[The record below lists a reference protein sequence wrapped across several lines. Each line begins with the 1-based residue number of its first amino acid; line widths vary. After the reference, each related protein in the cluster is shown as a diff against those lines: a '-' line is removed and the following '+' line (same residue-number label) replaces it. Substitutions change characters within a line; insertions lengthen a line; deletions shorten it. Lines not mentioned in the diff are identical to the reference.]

1 MMSGNGSG
9 SLPRGQAAVA
19 PERDRGS
26 RCMRCCGHAGAAG
39 QARGPTRHPAMLP
52 DAAPTML
59 SARSPPPPAA
69 AGRTAPGHARFVP
82 VARSVF
88 EFPAKSAYKLPM
100 EQALTGGRVPCGACR
115 ATESGTN
122 AMTMLDRIGDIL
134 RAAKVA
140 LAGAPDGGAS
150 DIRSP
155 DGLTTGD
162 DAVVTISRVAGSP
175 GRRVA
180 GSPGRRVAGSPGRRV
195 AGSPGRR
202 VAGSPGRRVAGSPG
216 RPTCVRASA

>member
-1 MMSGNGSG
+1 
-9 SLPRGQAAVA
+9 
-19 PERDRGS
+19 
-26 RCMRCCGHAGAAG
+26 
-39 QARGPTRHPAMLP
+39 MLP
-52 DAAPTML
+52 DAAAMTL
-59 SARSPPPPAA
+59 TARSPPPPSRAA
-69 AGRTAPGHARFVP
+69 AGRTAPGHARSVPIERSLFV
-82 VARSVF
+82 
-88 EFPAKSAYKLPM
+88 FPAESAYKLPM

-115 ATESGTN
+115 ATELGTN

-162 DAVVTISRVAGSP
+162 DAGAIMSP

-216 RPTCVRASA
+216 RRVAPPASALRHERVGMAAAPLPSVLPA

>member
-1 MMSGNGSG
+1 M
-9 SLPRGQAAVA
+9 LA
-19 PERDRGS
+19 PVCAQR
-26 RCMRCCGHAGAAG
+26 
-39 QARGPTRHPAMLP
+39 
-52 DAAPTML
+52 
-59 SARSPPPPAA
+59 
-69 AGRTAPGHARFVP
+69 GRTRRQLADQGGLG
-82 VARSVF
+82 RSVF
-88 EFPAKSAYKLPM
+88 ALPPESAYELPM

-115 ATESGTN
+115 ATELGTN

-155 DGLTTGD
+155 DGLTNRD
-162 DAVVTISRVAGSP
+162 DAGGIM
-175 GRRVA
+175 VA

-216 RPTCVRASA
+216 RPTCVLRTGPLSPASLPA

>member
-1 MMSGNGSG
+1 
-9 SLPRGQAAVA
+9 
-19 PERDRGS
+19 
-26 RCMRCCGHAGAAG
+26 
-39 QARGPTRHPAMLP
+39 
-52 DAAPTML
+52 
-59 SARSPPPPAA
+59 
-69 AGRTAPGHARFVP
+69 
-82 VARSVF
+82 
-88 EFPAKSAYKLPM
+88 M

-162 DAVVTISRVAGSP
+162 DAGGIMSRVAGSP
-175 GRRVA
+175 NLRLAYGTAFAR
-180 GSPGRRVAGSPGRRV
+180 
-195 AGSPGRR
+195 
-202 VAGSPGRRVAGSPG
+202 
-216 RPTCVRASA
+216 

>member
-1 MMSGNGSG
+1 METAAERRRGSG
-9 SLPRGQAAVA
+9 
-19 PERDRGS
+19 E
-26 RCMRCCGHAGAAG
+26 
-39 QARGPTRHPAMLP
+39 
-52 DAAPTML
+52 L
-59 SARSPPPPAA
+59 SAARREARVLSGRGLSECRPVRGCSAILLGDSDAP
-69 AGRTAPGHARFVP
+69 AGRSRAWRAVLRVLSIE
-82 VARSVF
+82 RSVF

-115 ATESGTN
+115 ATELGTN
-122 AMTMLDRIGDIL
+122 AMTMLNRIGDIL

-150 DIRSP
+150 EIRSP

-162 DAVVTISRVAGSP
+162 DAGAIISRVAGSP

-195 AGSPGRR
+195 AP
-202 VAGSPGRRVAGSPG
+202 P
-216 RPTCVRASA
+216 ASALRHERVGMAAAPLPSVLPA

>member
-1 MMSGNGSG
+1 
-9 SLPRGQAAVA
+9 
-19 PERDRGS
+19 
-26 RCMRCCGHAGAAG
+26 
-39 QARGPTRHPAMLP
+39 MLP
-52 DAAPTML
+52 DAAAMTL
-59 SARSPPPPAA
+59 TARSPPPPAA

-88 EFPAKSAYKLPM
+88 EFPGKSAYKLPM

-115 ATESGTN
+115 ATELGTN

-162 DAVVTISRVAGSP
+162 DAGAIISRVAGSP

-216 RPTCVRASA
+216 RRVAGSPGRRVAGSPGRRVAGSPGRRVAPPASALRHERVRMAAAPLPSVLSA